1 MIFGHDIASD
11 AAFSG
16 STAVIDNGITIS
28 FRARLA
34 TAATGPLD
42 NVFPEGGTSIANT
55 VSWPEDGLGYDVHTG
70 ARGMFMI
77 SQTSATGSFNQMG
90 FSLLDEDT
98 VVVEELQGNVGNKRG
113 LVMNSRAV
121 GPSGGSPETNEAT
134 PTTANVFEISDDELD
149 DWQEFWITVQKLAAP
164 VDGNTHEV
172 NVYHN
177 GSIAPE
183 TFQIILSL
191 ENEFDGS
198 AFLGMGLSSDTRQ
211 GAFDVDFFAY
221 KEGVIAPTLEP
232 PALAGDYNDDGN
244 VDAADYVTWR
254 NGGPLEN
261 ETQTIDAI
269 TPEDYDEWR
278 AHFGAITV
286 SNQVPAG
293 DAVPE
298 PASTVVLTMALILAS
313 LFRRKSKAESA

>member
-1 MIFGHDIASD
+1 M
-11 AAFSG
+11 
-16 STAVIDNGITIS
+16 
-28 FRARLA
+28 
-34 TAATGPLD
+34 
-42 NVFPEGGTSIANT
+42 
-55 VSWPEDGLGYDVHTG
+55 
-70 ARGMFMI
+70 
-77 SQTSATGSFNQMG
+77 
-90 FSLLDEDT
+90 
-98 VVVEELQGNVGNKRG
+98 
-113 LVMNSRAV
+113 
-121 GPSGGSPETNEAT
+121 
-134 PTTANVFEISDDELD
+134 TANVFEIPDDELD
-149 DWQEFWITVQKLAAP
+149 DWQEFWITVQKLPAP

-183 TFQIILSL
+183 TFQFILSL

-221 KEGVIAPTLEP
+221 KEGVIVPTLP
-232 PALAGDYNDDGN
+232 PQGLAGDYNDDGK

-254 NGGPLEN
+254 NGGPLAN

-286 SNQVPAG
+286 SNQIPAG

-298 PASTVVLTMALILAS
+298 PTSTIESLMALILH
-313 LFRRKSKAESA
+313 LFFRRKSKAKLA